1 MRNEKDDELNALFDE
16 LDSVVQVPDFSYG
29 AGENSTS
36 KSTSKSTTEEEKFE
50 ELLDEARDR
59 KKSKKSKK
67 AKKSK
72 KGGQS
77 DGSQD
82 GNPKKKK
89 NWKNSK
95 YYKFTRVFSIIY
107 LIALLAFEVALIVMD
122 MLPTK
127 TLIALV
133 AVLTL
138 LSVVIFMQLYFKNV
152 KLWAK
157 IFATVIGAV
166 LFIVYSVGAAY
177 CFGTISFLGKVTNED
192 NKNSVKVT
200 EEPFNILVTGIDVTG
215 TIDQEGR
222 SDVNMVLTVNPKTGT
237 VLITSIPRDY
247 EVLNG
252 GSYDKLTHT
261 GFYGVKRTINA
272 LEDLFDTTM
281 NYYVRVNFSTVIEF
295 VDAIGGV
302 DVESEVAFTPSTNAM
317 DVTGVTDELKGWTVK
332 EGTNHLSGAKALAF
346 ARERKAFALGDNQRI
361 RNQQIVM
368 QAMIEKATSSKT
380 MLLSYNKIVS
390 TLDDYMEMNMSA
402 DEIRSL
408 VKLQLIKNIDWEIDK
423 YAVTGHDGQTA
434 GGLYIM
440 KQDSTSVSH
449 ASELIE
455 QVLNGESISD
465 SPYLE

>member
-1 MRNEKDDELNALFDE
+1 MRNERDDDLSKLFNE
-16 LDSVVQVPDFSYG
+16 IDSVVQVPDFSYG
-29 AGENSTS
+29 GGGT
-36 KSTSKSTTEEEKFE
+36 TPTEEEKFE

-59 KKSKKSKK
+59 GKKKKSKKSKK
-67 AKKSK
+67 SK
-72 KGGQS
+72 KGNQNNIGP
-77 DGSQD
+77 DGRL
-82 GNPKKKK
+82 KKKS
-89 NWKNSK
+89 WRNSK
-95 YYKFTRVFSIIY
+95 FYKFTRVFAILY
-107 LIALLAFEVALIVMD
+107 LIALVAFEVALVVMD
-122 MLPTK
+122 MLPGK
-127 TLIALV
+127 ILVALV
-133 AVLTL
+133 LVLAL
-138 LSVVIFMQLYFKNV
+138 LSIVIFLQLYFKNV

-157 IFATVIGAV
+157 IFATVIGTV
-166 LFIVYSVGAAY
+166 LFVVYVVGASY
-177 CFGTISFLGKVTNED
+177 CFGTISFLGKVTNEE
-192 NKNSVKVT
+192 NEKSVKVT
-200 EEPFNILVTGIDVTG
+200 EEPFNILITGIDVTG

-261 GFYGVKRTINA
+261 GFYGVERTITA

-317 DVTGVTDELKGWTVK
+317 DVTGVTDELKGWTVT

-346 ARERKAFALGDNQRI
+346 ARERKAFSLGDNQRI

-402 DEIRSL
+402 GEIRSL

-423 YAVTGHDGQTA
+423 YAVTGHDGRTA
-434 GGLYIM
+434 SDLYIM
-440 KQDSTSVSH
+440 KQDATSVSH

>member
-1 MRNEKDDELNALFDE
+1 MRNERDDDLSNLFNE
-16 LDSVVQVPDFSYG
+16 IDSVVQVPDFSYG
-29 AGENSTS
+29 GGG
-36 KSTSKSTTEEEKFE
+36 TTPSEEEKFE

-59 KKSKKSKK
+59 GKKKSKKSKK
-67 AKKSK
+67 SK
-72 KGGQS
+72 KGKQNNVGP
-77 DGSQD
+77 DGR
-82 GNPKKKK
+82 PKKKK
-89 NWKNSK
+89 SWKNSK
-95 YYKFTRVFSIIY
+95 FYKFTRVFAIIY
-107 LIALLAFEVALIVMD
+107 LIALVVFEVALVVMD
-122 MLPTK
+122 MLPGK
-127 TLIALV
+127 TLVALV
-133 AVLTL
+133 LVLAL
-138 LSVVIFMQLYFKNV
+138 LSIVIFLQLYFKNV

-157 IFATVIGAV
+157 IFATVMGTV
-166 LFIVYSVGAAY
+166 LFAVYAVGSAY

-192 NKNSVKVT
+192 NKKSVKVT

-261 GFYGVKRTINA
+261 GFYGVDRTITA

-302 DVESEVAFTPSTNAM
+302 DVESEVAFTPSVNAM
-317 DVTGVTDELKGWTVK
+317 DVTGVTDELRGWTVT

-346 ARERKAFALGDNQRI
+346 ARERKAFSLGDNQRI

-423 YAVTGHDGQTA
+423 YAVTGHDGRTA
-434 GGLYIM
+434 SDLYIM
-440 KQDSTSVSH
+440 KQDATSVSH

-455 QVLNGESISD
+455 QVLNGESITD

>member
-1 MRNEKDDELNALFDE
+1 MRNERDDDLSNLFNE
-16 LDSVVQVPDFSYG
+16 IDSVVQVPDFSYG
-29 AGENSTS
+29 GGG
-36 KSTSKSTTEEEKFE
+36 TTPSEEEKFE

-59 KKSKKSKK
+59 GKKKSKKSKK
-67 AKKSK
+67 SK
-72 KGGQS
+72 KGKQNNVGP
-77 DGSQD
+77 DGR
-82 GNPKKKK
+82 PKKKK
-89 NWKNSK
+89 SWKNSK
-95 YYKFTRVFSIIY
+95 FYKFTRVFAIIY
-107 LIALLAFEVALIVMD
+107 LIALVVFEVALVVMD
-122 MLPTK
+122 MLPGK
-127 TLIALV
+127 TLVALV
-133 AVLTL
+133 LVLAL
-138 LSVVIFMQLYFKNV
+138 LSIVIFLQLYFKNV

-157 IFATVIGAV
+157 IFATVMGTV
-166 LFIVYSVGAAY
+166 LFAVYAVGSAY

-192 NKNSVKVT
+192 NKKSVKVT

-252 GSYDKLTHT
+252 GGYDKLTHT
-261 GFYGVKRTINA
+261 GFYGVDRTITA

-302 DVESEVAFTPSTNAM
+302 DVESEVAFTPSVNAM
-317 DVTGVTDELKGWTVK
+317 DVTGVTDELRGWTVT

-346 ARERKAFALGDNQRI
+346 ARERKAFSLGDNQRI

-423 YAVTGHDGQTA
+423 YAVTGHDGRTA
-434 GGLYIM
+434 SDLYIM
-440 KQDSTSVSH
+440 KQDATSVSH

-455 QVLNGESISD
+455 QVLNGESITD